1 MLVPVGHARTD
12 STLLK
17 ALRVGLCGGAAA
29 LAVVLG
35 AESLQTATANGDT
48 RTISFHH
55 IHLKEDT
62 TVTFKVNGKYD
73 QAALKKIN
81 HALRDWRT
89 GNPTDMD
96 PHLIDALWE
105 VYRDTGAKEPIH
117 VIGGYRSP
125 ATNAM
130 LRRRSSG
137 VAKFSQHM
145 LGKAIDFY
153 IPDVSLESIRDAGLR
168 VQRGGVGFYPSSGA
182 PFVHMD
188 VGSVRHWPRVP
199 EAQLAR
205 IMSTKGPTTRLASN
219 TPAAQKNQKARPA
232 VVASR
237 NTRDE
242 DEDAEVVTRP
252 TSRRVT
258 ASVAPQ
264 VPAPPQ
270 QDTIAS
276 ILAAVPMP
284 KSRPGAVAEPAQ
296 VQQPQQ
302 AQQAAQQP
310 AQASGFSLA
319 AASSQPVP
327 TPRAAPRQ
335 ETRQEPRQEARQE
348 TRPTPAPEAAP
359 SGGFSLASANSQQVP
374 APRPAQAASLV
385 GTQPALPSANSVI
398 SERGYWQGLV
408 EKTERPVPPA
418 NIPEAA
424 PAAVAEAPITG
435 SVGGV
440 APWPMPDRAAGALAY
455 APANTVVESRP
466 GQAAKAR
473 VVSKL
478 PTEKQKDTGI
488 GTNSGTAKQATR
500 SATAGVKVGERF
512 NNPWMRAMIVAPS
525 AADFMSTSLYGAPDT
540 ASLRPHLAKPAS
552 TVMMTFSDDPYL
564 GMSSEQFRG
573 NAVVFV
579 ATVTFRQRTAALR

>member
-17 ALRVGLCGGAAA
+17 ALRVGLCGGVAA
-29 LAVVLG
+29 LVVVFG

-48 RTISFHH
+48 RTITFHH

-62 TVTFKVNGKYD
+62 TITFKVNGKYD
-73 QAALKKIN
+73 PAALKKVN
-81 HALRDWRT
+81 YALRDWRT
-89 GNPTDMD
+89 GQPTDMD

-105 VYRDTGAKEPIH
+105 VYRETGAKEPIH

-168 VQRGGVGFYPSSGA
+168 QQRGGVGFYPSSGA

-188 VGSVRHWPRVP
+188 VGSVRHWPRLP

-205 IMSTKGPTTRLASN
+205 ILSTKGPTTRLASN
-219 TPAAQKNQKARPA
+219 TPAAQKAQKARPA

-242 DEDAEVVTRP
+242 DEDAEVVARP
-252 TSRRVT
+252 SGRRVT

-264 VPAPPQ
+264 VPAPPKE
-270 QDTIAS
+270 DTIAS

-284 KSRPGAVAEPAQ
+284 KSRPGASTEPAQ
-296 VQQPQQ
+296 Q
-302 AQQAAQQP
+302 AQPSQP
-310 AQASGFSLA
+310 AGGITLAS
-319 AASSQPVP
+319 ASSRPVVL
-327 TPRAAPRQ
+327 
-335 ETRQEPRQEARQE
+335 PRQEAR
-348 TRPTPAPEAAP
+348 PAPAAEAAP
-359 SGGFSLASANSQQVP
+359 SGGMTLASAHSVP

-408 EKTERPVPPA
+408 EKTERPPLPPA
-418 NIPEAA
+418 NIPEPA
-424 PAAVAEAPITG
+424 PAVVAEAPITG

-440 APWPMPDRAAGALAY
+440 APWPMPERNAGAMAY
-455 APANTVVESRP
+455 APANTVVETRP

-473 VVSKL
+473 VVSRL
-478 PTEKQKDTGI
+478 SPEKQKDAGI
-488 GTNSGTAKQATR
+488 GTNGGTAKQATR
-500 SATAGVKVGERF
+500 AASVKVGERF
-512 NNPWMRAMIVAPS
+512 NNPWMRAMIVSPS
-525 AADFMSTSLYGAPDT
+525 ALDFMSTSLYGAPDT
-540 ASLRPHLAKPAS
+540 ASLRPHLAKPTS
-552 TVMMTFSDDPYL
+552 TVMMTFSEDPYL
-564 GMSSEQFRG
+564 GMSSEHFRG

>member
-1 MLVPVGHARTD
+1 MLVPVSRARTD

-17 ALRVGLCGGAAA
+17 ALRAGLCGGAAA

-62 TVTFKVNGKYD
+62 TITFKVNGKYD
-73 QAALKKIN
+73 QAALQKVN

-89 GNPTDMD
+89 GNPTNMD

-105 VYRDTGAKEPIH
+105 VYRETGAREPIH

-153 IPDVSLESIRDAGLR
+153 IPDVELESIRDAGLR

-205 IMSTKGPTTRLASN
+205 IMSKAPATRLASSN
-219 TPAAQKNQKARPA
+219 SPAAQKPQKSRPT

-237 NTRDE
+237 SVRDE
-242 DEDAEVVTRP
+242 EEDAEVMTRP
-252 TSRRVT
+252 ASRARVT

-264 VPAPPQ
+264 ETAAA
-270 QDTIAS
+270 IA
-276 ILAAVPMP
+276 AAVPMP
-284 KSRPGAVAEPAQ
+284 KSRPAASEPAQ
-296 VQQPQQ
+296 SGLNLASVSSRPVSAPSPQ
-302 AQQAAQQP
+302 
-310 AQASGFSLA
+310 
-319 AASSQPVP
+319 
-327 TPRAAPRQ
+327 T
-335 ETRQEPRQEARQE
+335 QEPV
-348 TRPTPAPEAAP
+348 AAP
-359 SGGFSLASANSQQVP
+359 SGFDLASVSARVVP
-374 APRPAQAASLV
+374 AAPRPAQAASLV
-385 GTQPALPSANSVI
+385 PQRAISANDVI
-398 SERGYWQGLV
+398 NERGYWQGL
-408 EKTERPVPPA
+408 TDTPERPVPPA
-418 NIPEAA
+418 EIPEART
-424 PAAVAEAPITG
+424 AAAETPITG
-435 SVGGV
+435 SVARGSL
-440 APWPMPDRAAGALAY
+440 APWPVPDRLAARDTLAY
-455 APANTVVESRP
+455 APPHDAIDGRP
-466 GQAAKAR
+466 SPASKAR
-473 VVSKL
+473 VVAKL
-478 PTEKQKDTGI
+478 TTPPRDTG
-488 GTNSGTAKQATR
+488 APKQATR
-500 SATAGVKVGERF
+500 PTGPSIKVGERF
-512 NNPWMRAMIVAPS
+512 NNPWMRAMIVSPS
-525 AADFMSTSLYGAPDT
+525 ALDFMSTSLYGAPDT
-540 ASLRPHLAKPAS
+540 AALKQHLAKPSS

>member
-1 MLVPVGHARTD
+1 MCATLGGVLVPVSRGRTN

-17 ALRVGLCGGAAA
+17 AVRAGLCGGAAA
-29 LAVVLG
+29 LVIFG
-35 AESLQTATANGDT
+35 AESLQNATANGDT

-73 QAALKKIN
+73 QAALKKVN

-89 GNPTDMD
+89 GQPTDMD

-105 VYRDTGAKEPIH
+105 VYRATGAKEPIH

-153 IPDVSLESIRDAGLR
+153 IPDVELESIRDAGLR

-182 PFVHMD
+182 PFIHMD

-205 IMSTKGPTTRLASN
+205 IMSKGPVTRVASN
-219 TPAAQKNQKARPA
+219 NAPAAQKQKSKAAVIAARN
-232 VVASR
+232 V
-237 NTRDE
+237 RDE

-252 TSRRVT
+252 AQRSRVT
-258 ASVAPQ
+258 ASVVPVPLQETAEQ
-264 VPAPPQ
+264 VA
-270 QDTIAS
+270 
-276 ILAAVPMP
+276 AAVPMP
-284 KSRPGAVAEPAQ
+284 RTRPGA
-296 VQQPQQ
+296 
-302 AQQAAQQP
+302 
-310 AQASGFSLA
+310 
-319 AASSQPVP
+319 
-327 TPRAAPRQ
+327 
-335 ETRQEPRQEARQE
+335 
-348 TRPTPAPEAAP
+348 APEAAP
-359 SGGFSLASANSQQVP
+359 SSFSLASVSSQPARAPAPQEPEAAPAGGFDLASANSRMVP
-374 APRPAQAASLV
+374 AATRPAQAASLA
-385 GTQPALPSANSVI
+385 TQPTMSANDI
-398 SERGYWQGLV
+398 INERGYWQGL
-408 EKTERPVPPA
+408 TDTPERPVPPA
-418 NIPEAA
+418 EIPVART
-424 PAAVAEAPITG
+424 AAVAEAPITG
-435 SVGGV
+435 SVSGA
-440 APWPMPDRAAGALAY
+440 APWPLPDRAGRAAMAY
-455 APANTVVESRP
+455 APANTVVETRP

-473 VVSKL
+473 VVAKL
-478 PTEKQKDTGI
+478 PAAQQHDAGT
-488 GTNSGTAKQATR
+488 GTNGTTKQATR
-500 SATAGVKVGERF
+500 SALPGVKVGERF
-512 NNPWMRAMIVAPS
+512 NNPWMRAMIVSPS
-525 AADFMSTSLYGAPDT
+525 ALDFMSTSLYGAPDT
-540 ASLRPHLAKPAS
+540 ASLRPHLAKPAA

>member
-1 MLVPVGHARTD
+1 MLVPVSRARTD

-17 ALRVGLCGGAAA
+17 ALRAGLCGGAAA
-29 LAVVLG
+29 LALIFG

-48 RTISFHH
+48 RTITFHH

-62 TVTFKVNGKYD
+62 TITFKVNGKYD
-73 QAALKKIN
+73 PAALKKVN
-81 HALRDWRT
+81 YALRDWRT
-89 GNPTDMD
+89 GQPTDMD

-145 LGKAIDFY
+145 LGKAVDFY
-153 IPDVSLESIRDAGLR
+153 IPDVNLDAIRDAGLR
-168 VQRGGVGFYPSSGA
+168 LQRGGVGFYPSSGA

-188 VGSVRHWPRVP
+188 VGSVRHWPRLP

-205 IMSTKGPTTRLASN
+205 IMSSKPTTRLASN
-219 TPAAQKNQKARPA
+219 TPAAQKNQKTRPA

-237 NTRDE
+237 NTRDD
-242 DEDAEVVTRP
+242 DEDAEVVARP
-252 TSRRVT
+252 SGRRVT

-264 VPAPPQ
+264 APAQQQPP

-284 KSRPGAVAEPAQ
+284 KSRPGAATEPAQ
-296 VQQPQQ
+296 R
-302 AQQAAQQP
+302 AEQP
-310 AQASGFSLA
+310 AQASSFNLA
-319 AASSQPVP
+319 SAASQPVRLP
-327 TPRAAPRQ
+327 AARP
-335 ETRQEPRQEARQE
+335 ETRQEA
-348 TRPTPAPEAAP
+348 RPTLAPEAAP
-359 SGGFSLASANSQQVP
+359 SGFNLASANSQQVP
-374 APRPAQAASLV
+374 APRPAQVASLV
-385 GTQPALPSANSVI
+385 GAQPALPSANSVI
-398 SERGYWQGLV
+398 SERGYWQGLA
-408 EKTERPVPPA
+408 ENAERPLPPA
-418 NIPEAA
+418 NIPEPA
-424 PAAVAEAPITG
+424 PAGVAAAPITG

-440 APWPMPDRAAGALAY
+440 APWPMPDRAGRGAMAY
-455 APANTVVESRP
+455 APANSVVETRP
-466 GQAAKAR
+466 GQASKAR

-478 PTEKQKDTGI
+478 SPEKQKDTGI
-488 GTNSGTAKQATR
+488 GTNGGTAKQGTR
-500 SATAGVKVGERF
+500 SATAKVGERF
-512 NNPWMRAMIVAPS
+512 NNPWMRAMIVSPS
-525 AADFMSTSLYGAPDT
+525 ALDFMSTSLYGAPDT
-540 ASLRPHLAKPAS
+540 ASLRPQLAKPAS

-564 GMSSEQFRG
+564 GMSSDQFRG

>member
-17 ALRVGLCGGAAA
+17 GLRVGLCGGVAA
-29 LAVVLG
+29 LVIVFG

-48 RTISFHH
+48 RTITFHH

-62 TVTFKVNGKYD
+62 TITFKVNGKYD

-81 HALRDWRT
+81 NALRDWRT
-89 GNPTDMD
+89 GQPTDMD

-205 IMSTKGPTTRLASN
+205 IMSTKGQTRLASN
-219 TPAAQKNQKARPA
+219 TPAAQKAQKARPA

-237 NTRDE
+237 NARDE
-242 DEDAEVVTRP
+242 DEDAEVVARP
-252 TSRRVT
+252 TTRRVT

-264 VPAPPQ
+264 VPAAPKE
-270 QDTIAS
+270 DTIAS

-284 KSRPGAVAEPAQ
+284 KSRPGATTEPA
-296 VQQPQQ
+296 PAQQ
-302 AQQAAQQP
+302 AQQP
-310 AQASGFSLA
+310 AGGMTLAS
-319 AASSQPVP
+319 ASSVVVPV
-327 TPRAAPRQ
+327 PRAAP
-335 ETRQEPRQEARQE
+335 RQEPRQEARQE

-359 SGGFSLASANSQQVP
+359 SGGMTLASAHSVP

-408 EKTERPVPPA
+408 EKTERPPLPPA
-418 NIPEAA
+418 NIPEPA
-424 PAAVAEAPITG
+424 PAVVAEAPITG

-440 APWPMPDRAAGALAY
+440 APWPMPSRNAGAMAY
-455 APANTVVESRP
+455 APANTVVETRP

-478 PTEKQKDTGI
+478 SPEKQKDTGI
-488 GTNSGTAKQATR
+488 GTNGGTAKQATR
-500 SATAGVKVGERF
+500 AASVKVGERF
-512 NNPWMRAMIVAPS
+512 NNPWMRAMIVSPS
-525 AADFMSTSLYGAPDT
+525 ALDFMSTSLYGAPDT

-552 TVMMTFSDDPYL
+552 TVMMTFSEDPYL

>member
-1 MLVPVGHARTD
+1 
-12 STLLK
+12 
-17 ALRVGLCGGAAA
+17 
-29 LAVVLG
+29 
-35 AESLQTATANGDT
+35 
-48 RTISFHH
+48 
-55 IHLKEDT
+55 
-62 TVTFKVNGKYD
+62 
-73 QAALKKIN
+73 
-81 HALRDWRT
+81 
-89 GNPTDMD
+89 
-96 PHLIDALWE
+96 
-105 VYRDTGAKEPIH
+105 
-117 VIGGYRSP
+117 
-125 ATNAM
+125 M

-145 LGKAIDFY
+145 LGKALDFY

-168 VQRGGVGFYPSSGA
+168 LQRGGVGFYPSSGA

-188 VGSVRHWPRVP
+188 VGSVRHWPRLP

-205 IMSTKGPTTRLASN
+205 ILSTKGPTTRLASN

-232 VVASR
+232 VIASR

-242 DEDAEVVTRP
+242 DEDAEVVARP
-252 TSRRVT
+252 AARRVT
-258 ASVAPQ
+258 ASAVPQ
-264 VPAPPQ
+264 VPAQQQPP

-276 ILAAVPMP
+276 IIAAVPMP

-296 VQQPQQ
+296 Q
-302 AQQAAQQP
+302 AQQP
-310 AQASGFSLA
+310 TGFNLAS
-319 AASSQPVP
+319 ASSQPVREP
-327 TPRAAPRQ
+327 ARP
-335 ETRQEPRQEARQE
+335 EPRQEAR
-348 TRPTPAPEAAP
+348 PAPAVEAAP
-359 SGGFSLASANSQQVP
+359 SGFSLASANSQQVP

-385 GTQPALPSANSVI
+385 GSQPALPSANSVI

-408 EKTERPVPPA
+408 ENAERPVPPA
-418 NIPEAA
+418 AIPEAR

-435 SVGGV
+435 SVGGA

-455 APANTVVESRP
+455 APPNTVVESRP

-478 PTEKQKDTGI
+478 PTERQRDTGI
-488 GTNSGTAKQATR
+488 GTNGGTAKQATR

-512 NNPWMRAMIVAPS
+512 NNPWMRAMIVSPS
-525 AADFMSTSLYGAPDT
+525 ALDFMSTSLYGAPDT
-540 ASLRPHLAKPAS
+540 ASLRPHLAKPAA

>member
-1 MLVPVGHARTD
+1 
-12 STLLK
+12 LK
-17 ALRVGLCGGAAA
+17 AVRAGLCGGAAA
-29 LAVVLG
+29 LTVIFG
-35 AESLQTATANGDT
+35 AESLQNATANGDT

-62 TVTFKVNGKYD
+62 TITFKVNGKYD
-73 QAALKKIN
+73 QAALKKVN

-89 GNPTDMD
+89 GQPTNMD

-105 VYRDTGAKEPIH
+105 VYRATGAKEPIH

-145 LGKAIDFY
+145 LGKAVDFY
-153 IPDVSLESIRDAGLR
+153 IPDVELQSIRDAGLR
-168 VQRGGVGFYPSSGA
+168 LQRGGVGFYPSSGA

-205 IMSTKGPTTRLASN
+205 IMSKGPLTRLASN
-219 TPAAQKNQKARPA
+219 SPAAQKTQKARPA

-242 DEDAEVVTRP
+242 DEDAEVTARP
-252 TSRRVT
+252 TTRRVT

-264 VPAPPQ
+264 QQQQQQQ

-276 ILAAVPMP
+276 IIAAVPMP
-284 KSRPGAVAEPAQ
+284 KSRPGTTSEPA
-296 VQQPQQ
+296 P
-302 AQQAAQQP
+302 
-310 AQASGFSLA
+310 SGFSLA
-319 AASSQPVP
+319 SASSQP
-327 TPRAAPRQ
+327 
-335 ETRQEPRQEARQE
+335 AR
-348 TRPTPAPEAAP
+348 TPEAAP
-359 SGGFSLASANSQQVP
+359 AGGGFSLASVSSQQVA

-385 GTQPALPSANSVI
+385 GPQPNVSANDVI
-398 SERGYWQGLV
+398 NERGYWQGLAD
-408 EKTERPVPPA
+408 KPERPVPPA
-418 NIPEAA
+418 DIPEAR
-424 PAAVAEAPITG
+424 PAVVAEAPITG

-440 APWPMPDRAAGALAY
+440 APWPMPARLANRDALAY
-455 APANTVVESRP
+455 APATDTLVARP
-466 GQAAKAR
+466 TGKAR
-473 VVSKL
+473 VIARL
-478 PTEKQKDTGI
+478 PSAQQRNA
-488 GTNSGTAKQATR
+488 GTGTAKQAAAR
-500 SATAGVKVGERF
+500 PATPTVRVGERF
-512 NNPWMRAMIVAPS
+512 NNPWMRAMIVSPS
-525 AADFMSTSLYGAPDT
+525 ALDFMHTSLYGAPDT
-540 ASLRPHLAKPAS
+540 AALRPYLAKPMA
-552 TVMMTFSDDPYL
+552 TVMMTFSDDPHL

>member
-1 MLVPVGHARTD
+1 M
-12 STLLK
+12 K

-29 LAVVLG
+29 LAVVWG

-73 QAALKKIN
+73 QAALKKIS

-89 GNPTDMD
+89 GNPIDMD

-188 VGSVRHWPRVP
+188 VGGVRHWPRVP

-205 IMSTKGPTTRLASN
+205 IMSTKGPATRLASN
-219 TPAAQKNQKARPA
+219 TPAAQKAQKARPA

-237 NTRDE
+237 SARDE
-242 DEDAEVVTRP
+242 DEDAEVVARP
-252 TSRRVT
+252 SSRRV

-264 VPAPPQ
+264 VPAPQQPP

-284 KSRPGAVAEPAQ
+284 KSRPGTAEPAPA
-296 VQQPQQ
+296 PQ
-302 AQQAAQQP
+302 AEQP
-310 AQASGFSLA
+310 ARASGFSLA
-319 AASSQPVP
+319 SASSQPVRLP
-327 TPRAAPRQ
+327 AARP
-335 ETRQEPRQEARQE
+335 EARQE
-348 TRPTPAPEAAP
+348 ARPTPAPAAEAAP
-359 SGGFSLASANSQQVP
+359 SGGFSLASANSQHVP
-374 APRPAQAASLV
+374 APRPAQAASLA
-385 GTQPALPSANSVI
+385 GSQPALPSANAVI

-408 EKTERPVPPA
+408 EKSERPVPPA
-418 NIPEAA
+418 EIPEAR

-435 SVGGV
+435 SVGGA
-440 APWPMPDRAAGALAY
+440 APWPIPDRAAGALAY
-455 APANTVVESRP
+455 APPNTIVDNRP

-478 PTEKQKDTGI
+478 SPEKQKDTGI
-488 GTNSGTAKQATR
+488 GTNGGTAKHATR
-500 SATAGVKVGERF
+500 SATAKVGDRF
-512 NNPWMRAMIVAPS
+512 NNPWMRAMIVSPS
-525 AADFMSTSLYGAPDT
+525 ALDFMHTSLYGAPDT
-540 ASLRPHLAKPAS
+540 ASLRPHLAKPAA